1 MTILVSNLIQNNL
14 YIKAFPSNVK
24 ENHSKNDQNER
35 EDRQTISTSCH
46 ESFNLRDF
54 INKNKNK
61 IKSQYVCYLFIE
73 LCFMKI

>member
-24 ENHSKNDQNER
+24 ENHSENDQKER

-61 IKSQYVCYLFIE
+61 IKPLCLFVIFC
-73 LCFMKI
+73 L